1 MDDTSTFWP
10 FLLMSFGMGCAVT
23 VLLHIFAEDKANR
36 RRKAMEDNSPQ
47 LPVLDEFMGMSNGR
61 TPSPQLKHPYTYQAD
76 GPKMFSGP
84 LSYVRDGFHPAV
96 GQILDLEEKA
106 FVGVFER
113 HHKSRW
119 SIRGT
124 LLQGDGCTWL
134 SRFVA
139 SNADPDMGLV
149 WGTYDKIVYSET
161 EGAFLDFLA
170 HHPGIGWDGPPTEG
184 IDIKSL

>member
-1 MDDTSTFWP
+1 MNPCFGSWIE
-10 FLLMSFGMGCAVT
+10 LMMLGFMVGCGVSYAVHLI
-23 VLLHIFAEDKANR
+23 VKAVMKR
-36 RRKAMEDNSPQ
+36 RREKESSLDF
-47 LPVLDEFMGMSNGR
+47 PVLDEFMGMSNGR
-61 TPSPQLKHPYTYQAD
+61 TPSPQLKHPYTYQTD

-84 LSYVRDGFHPAV
+84 LSYVRDGFHPAI
-96 GQILDLEEKA
+96 GQMDGA
-106 FVGVFER
+106 SVFER

-134 SRFVA
+134 GKFVA

-170 HHPGIGWDGPPTEG
+170 HHPGIGWDGPPTDKM
-184 IDIKSL
+184 IIKSL